1 MCERKNGHVDWK
13 TSSIKFEDDDE
24 YGGDEDGNEEDVRW
38 MNEKI
43 SLRAMGAWRWQHHY
57 YRVLFWHYMK
67 HRTRSPSE
75 L

>member
-1 MCERKNGHVDWK
+1 MCERKNGHVDWT
-13 TSSIKFEDDDE
+13 TSSNDDDDDD
-24 YGGDEDGNEEDVRW
+24 GRDEDGNEEDTRR

-67 HRTRSPSE
+67 NRTRSPSE